1 LIGVPD
7 SWRLGLHRIEPKGG
21 VQNGGWPGLEC
32 PRPYQFFKK
41 GKVMEQFWKEKIKK
55 VVKISKKY
63 GFDEQNEE
71 FWKRQPAGV
80 ISLVV
85 AIESNSEGYRSMV

>member
-1 LIGVPD
+1 
-7 SWRLGLHRIEPKGG
+7 
-21 VQNGGWPGLEC
+21 
-32 PRPYQFFKK
+32 
-41 GKVMEQFWKEKIKK
+41 MEQFWKEKIKK